1 MPRGSG
7 ERRLEDA
14 IDALAKAL
22 DRTGAPWMIIGG
34 IAIVAHGV
42 RRLTTDIDAAV
53 QGDAVDVRTLL
64 AQFSKSKIRP
74 RIHDAQAFA
83 RNNLI
88 LLMRHEPTGVDLDVS
103 LAWSGFERDALQ
115 SRTKLAFGRSRV
127 PMAKPEDL
135 VVFKLVAG
143 RPKDIED
150 AQALVALHPQ
160 MDLARAR
167 RHLQELA
174 SLIEDDALLARWESL
189 ARWARATRRKR
200 RPKALAKRVRR

>member
-1 MPRGSG
+1 
-7 ERRLEDA
+7 
-14 IDALAKAL
+14 
-22 DRTGAPWMIIGG
+22 
-34 IAIVAHGV
+34 
-42 RRLTTDIDAAV
+42 
-53 QGDAVDVRTLL
+53 
-64 AQFSKSKIRP
+64 
-74 RIHDAQAFA
+74 
-83 RNNLI
+83 
-88 LLMRHEPTGVDLDVS
+88 MRHEPTGVDLDVS
-103 LAWSGFERDALQ
+103 LALSGFERDALQ